1 MDELHNYKFYFS
13 ASNGENLK
21 ELSLGR
27 PYFYLEASEILESI
41 DFHNQEKESLPLSL
55 VATLM
60 KDMMT
65 EKEMRN
71 MEDIFEE

>member
-1 MDELHNYKFYFS
+1 M
-13 ASNGENLK
+13 
-21 ELSLGR
+21 SLGR